1 MRHPSLTAMLLAAS
15 VLACASSQQQRGSD
29 EELRRA
35 QRACLDLVARRGE
48 AANVQ
53 DSTRVGRH
61 YEVLVHVTTAFGGE
75 RVTRCEYDTRNGKAS
90 TQQ

>member
-35 QRACLDLVARRGE
+35 
-48 AANVQ
+48 AAIVQ
-53 DSTRVGRH
+53 DSKRVGRH